1 MQHPDMLESDCCYQ
15 VRDWTPGQMSL
26 DKNFFR
32 MVSRDS
38 KDVCKSQNH
47 TLRILEVFVV
57 AMVVMRHSDAF
68 FPMILRFW
76 CHKFVLPVGRS
87 GMTKGWRSAL
97 GTEFK
102 THPWRERVGRYPAS
116 GTCNKDKRYENG

>member
-57 AMVVMRHSDAF
+57 AMVVDF
-68 FPMILRFW
+68 E
-76 CHKFVLPVGRS
+76 VLVSQVRPTGRQ
-87 GMTKGWRSAL
+87 KWDD
-97 GTEFK
+97 
-102 THPWRERVGRYPAS
+102 ERVA
-116 GTCNKDKRYENG
+116 KRAWY